1 MRFTSFGAN
10 RTEGIT
16 AHALPPLKQFL
27 ERFQDARVNASRK
40 NLEPFQTAQF
50 QMEPFHFLSCKQ
62 GLTRSDFV
70 EFDYVESSFASDLSN
85 RMPLLHDQILSKKI
99 RVKCLNSVYEME

>member
-62 GLTRSDFV
+62 GQNEQQQNSLAD
-70 EFDYVESSFASDLSN
+70 D
-85 RMPLLHDQILSKKI
+85 RM
-99 RVKCLNSVYEME
+99 

>member
-1 MRFTSFGAN
+1 MRFTSFGPN

-62 GLTRSDFV
+62 GLRPYDDKYLQGRKKRDSKCGQRL
-70 EFDYVESSFASDLSN
+70 EAAS
-85 RMPLLHDQILSKKI
+85 
-99 RVKCLNSVYEME
+99 RVSRK

>member
-40 NLEPFQTAQF
+40 NLEPFQ
-50 QMEPFHFLSCKQ
+50 MEPFHFLSCKQ
-62 GLTRSDFV
+62 GLREWKWV
-70 EFDYVESSFASDLSN
+70 LW
-85 RMPLLHDQILSKKI
+85 
-99 RVKCLNSVYEME
+99 

>member
-62 GLTRSDFV
+62 GL
-70 EFDYVESSFASDLSN
+70 
-85 RMPLLHDQILSKKI
+85 
-99 RVKCLNSVYEME
+99 SVTLCFCVFS

>member
-62 GLTRSDFV
+62 GLNIFGRPR
-70 EFDYVESSFASDLSN
+70 EL
-85 RMPLLHDQILSKKI
+85 PLGWLVCCFLFGI
-99 RVKCLNSVYEME
+99 RVSCDLCQ

>member
-62 GLTRSDFV
+62 GLKH
-70 EFDYVESSFASDLSN
+70 YVRKLFWGIA
-85 RMPLLHDQILSKKI
+85 PLAP
-99 RVKCLNSVYEME
+99 SVNGPAQLTYFHRIIALYCTARNLVYF